1 MPYSIFNIRNH
12 MTNNKK
18 EKTAKAGDSLDLDT
32 LAANPKNPRKE
43 WRDDNQRDAFRKS
56 LKEFGDLSG
65 IVFNT
70 TSGHLVGGHKR
81 LAEFKEDKEATK
93 SIELTLPSPDEAG
106 TLAYG
111 YVVLSTG
118 TRFAYR
124 EVKWN
129 EQKEKAAMIAANR
142 WSAEWDFP
150 ALNEILTEL
159 STEELPFDL
168 EITGFDG
175 AIPPM
180 GDEDGLGAHED
191 SDDSSEN
198 TESAYTGK
206 VVVPIYTPTGEKPK
220 VADLAGLKKYNKFIE
235 EIDNAQIDDQE
246 VVEFL
251 KFAATRHIVFDYG
264 KVAEYYAHA
273 PKEIQRLME
282 DSALVLVDFN
292 RAVELGYV
300 RLTERVKALYAQDH
314 PADASSY
321 IEDTND

>member
-1 MPYSIFNIRNH
+1 

-18 EKTAKAGDSLDLDT
+18 EKAVNAVDSLGLDT
-32 LAANPKNPRKE
+32 LASNPKNPRKE
-43 WRDDNQRDAFRKS
+43 WRDDDQREAFRKS

-81 LAEFKEDKEATK
+81 LAEFKEDSAATK
-93 SIELTLPSPDEAG
+93 SVELILPSADEAG

-129 EQKEKAAMIAANR
+129 DQKEKAAMIAANR

-180 GDEDGLGAHED
+180 GDEDGLGMQGD
-191 SDDSSEN
+191 SDESSEN

-206 VVVPIYTPTGEKPK
+206 VVVPIYTPTGDKPK
-220 VADLAGLKKYNKFIE
+220 VAELAGLKKYNQFIE
-235 EIDNAQIDDQE
+235 EIESAQIDDQE
-246 VVEFL
+246 VADFL
-251 KFAATRHIVFDYG
+251 KFAASRHIVFDYG

-273 PKEIQRLME
+273 PKEVQRLME
-282 DSALVLVDFN
+282 NSALVLVDFN

-314 PADASSY
+314 SDELST
-321 IEDTND
+321 EDTND